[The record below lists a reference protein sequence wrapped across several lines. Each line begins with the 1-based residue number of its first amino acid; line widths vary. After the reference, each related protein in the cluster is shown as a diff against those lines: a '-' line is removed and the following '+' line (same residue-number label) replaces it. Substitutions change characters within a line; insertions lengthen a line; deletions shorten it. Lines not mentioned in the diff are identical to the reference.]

1 MIDCLEHNSLQQ
13 VGGYRWWEMKV
24 TPPGAIAAVLNSK
37 HLMVKTKQAGGKSN
51 SFICSLAD
59 QHSTEGALWE

>member
-1 MIDCLEHNSLQQ
+1 MIDCLEQNSLQQ

-24 TPPGAIAAVLNSK
+24 TPPGVIAPVLNSK

-51 SFICSLAD
+51 SSIYSLAE